1 VCVKLAPYAN
11 KATTEHR
18 ERGAQAQLGNVSPS
32 PITHRSAAFM
42 VAARS
47 VERPLLDCIDYEV
60 LALFIAKCSLAY
72 CEKHILCEELVSEA
86 ELASGE

>member
-1 VCVKLAPYAN
+1 
-11 KATTEHR
+11 
-18 ERGAQAQLGNVSPS
+18 
-32 PITHRSAAFM
+32 M